1 MWVLFSLV
9 GVGVRVG
16 VGVGVGAVWA
26 VWVWCVGGCVGV
38 GGCSLSLVI
47 RRRGVTSAL
56 SATQLVTTPQLTADQ
71 ATGNVGNASMD
82 TAAAKSMPH
91 AGKFSSGSSASLLQ
105 YLMYIQY
112 SISLQLLCIDIR
124 TQDDNHQPLRTVVR
138 RWRWL
143 AVVVSS
149 VSSSTGGGYDPLPT
163 AVPAPPWTT
172 PPPCPAVPVL
182 PELPTISTRPRG
194 K

>member
-91 AGKFSSGSSASLLQ
+91 AGKFSSEQRQFCFTSSVFN
-105 YLMYIQY
+105 IHPIHQY
-112 SISLQLLCIDIR
+112 SISLQLLCI
-124 TQDDNHQPLRTVVR
+124 
-138 RWRWL
+138 
-143 AVVVSS
+143 
-149 VSSSTGGGYDPLPT
+149 
-163 AVPAPPWTT
+163 
-172 PPPCPAVPVL
+172 
-182 PELPTISTRPRG
+182 
-194 K
+194 